1 MRAKVA
7 VATVSGKAYFLLI
20 NELKERNIQFVSVVP
35 GEALPVEAKVVIT
48 TESERSLIDNERILI
63 YNPETE
69 PSETVNQ
76 AARILQGKETYDRIV
91 IGVDPGEVFGL
102 AFIAD
107 GKVTETKNC
116 FNLNEVLNV
125 IKNLIRNI
133 DLAHT
138 AVIVRIGNGVPLHKD
153 LLRSLDSDL
162 PEQVILEV
170 VGEAGTNR
178 PFVAHRRGLRDITSA
193 IRIAGRTGH
202 VYLRGRTEKQD

>member
-48 TESERSLIDNERILI
+48 TKSERSLIDNERILI

-69 PSETVNQ
+69 PSEIVNQ

-116 FNLNEVLNV
+116 LNLNEVLNV
-125 IKNLIRNI
+125 IKNLIRNV
-133 DLAHT
+133 DLAYT

-178 PFVAHRRGLRDITSA
+178 PFVAHRRGLKDIASA
-193 IRIAGRTGH
+193 IRIAGKIGY
-202 VYLRGRTEKQD
+202 VYLRGRTDEQD